1 MNPSCFTRPGRRA
14 ALLVCVCV
22 TPLFACSSDDTTP
35 IIDAAAP
42 LDGTGES
49 ALQDAQPGSD
59 ASTTSPHDGAI
70 EVDGTIADAGLAD
83 ATRGDASSDG
93 SATCPDAGVPDDLA
107 CTGLYSDW
115 ASKTVAANVLPYT
128 PGLVFWSDGAQKQRW
143 IYLPPGTQIDTT
155 DMDDWVF
162 PIGTKIWKSFTLN
175 NALIETRLIWKQP
188 DMTWD
193 YAVYRWSADG
203 TSATQITGGEKNVNG
218 TTYEIPATSACTQC
232 HGGRADVVLGIDL
245 LGIGVPAAEGVTL
258 ASLADAG
265 RFTTPPPATTVVIPD
280 DSTQK
285 AAAALGWLHVNC
297 GVSCHN
303 GEPNAVAFETHL
315 YTKLLAAQLYPHG
328 TADAGLG
335 TVADL
340 DPYTS
345 EVGVPASLTPGGVQY
360 LRIAPGDATHS
371 LTVLT
376 SITRG
381 GDGGIPQMPTL
392 VSHIPDDAG
401 VTELEAWINAL
412 PRDAGGQ

>member
-1 MNPSCFTRPGRRA
+1 MNPSCFTWLAGRA
-14 ALLVCVCV
+14 ALFAFATSL
-22 TPLFACSSDDTTP
+22 LACSSADTTAV
-35 IIDAAAP
+35 IDAAAP
-42 LDGTGES
+42 LG
-49 ALQDAQPGSD
+49 DAQPGPDGS
-59 ASTTSPHDGAI
+59 ATSPHDGAT
-70 EVDGTIADAGLAD
+70 EGGTTADGTVADAGPADATLAD
-83 ATRGDASSDG
+83 ASPDG
-93 SATCPDAGVPDDLA
+93 STATCPDAGVPNDLA

-115 ASKTVAANVLPYT
+115 ASKTVAANALAYT

-162 PIGTKIWKSFTLN
+162 PVGTKIWKSFTLN
-175 NALIETRLIWKQP
+175 NVLIETRLIWKQP

-203 TSATQITGGEKNVNG
+203 TSATQITDGEKNVNG
-218 TTYEIPATSACTQC
+218 TTYEIPSTSACTQC
-232 HGGRADVVLGIDL
+232 HGGRADVVLGFDL

-265 RFTTPPPATTVVIPD
+265 RFTTPPPATTVVIPE

-285 AAAALGWLHVNC
+285 AATALGWLHVNC

-315 YTKLLAAQLYPHG
+315 YTKLLAAQLYPNG
-328 TADAGLG
+328 TADAGRG

-345 EVGVPASLTPGGVQY
+345 EVGVMASLMPGGMQY
-360 LRIAPGDATHS
+360 LRIAPGDAAHS

-376 SITRG
+376 SIARG
-381 GDGGIPQMPTL
+381 GDGGVPQMPTL

-412 PRDAGGQ
+412 PRDAGAR